1 MALDR
6 RTSGLPPAS
15 PPTDNLI
22 LELPG
27 KAGLEDGFGLI
38 GGSCIIAPTGEIAA
52 QTLTEDDE
60 LVICPCDLDLG
71 DYIKRTVFTFDKHRR
86 IEHYKIIPEQ
96 TGVVPAPE
104 NP

>member
-1 MALDR
+1 LTGGHLASGCLAAHRQPDPGAAGKG
-6 RTSGLPPAS
+6 RTQGWFWL
-15 PPTDNLI
+15 N
-22 LELPG
+22 
-27 KAGLEDGFGLI
+27 
-38 GGSCIIAPTGEIAA
+38 GGSFIITPTGEIAA

-86 IEHYKIIPEQ
+86 IEHYKIITAQ